1 LHAEMTT
8 IMRNNQKESK
18 RKPNR
23 LDTVKNP
30 LARILVAEDETSL
43 NDLLQDAL
51 RMNGYEPISAKHGL
65 EALRLIREQ
74 KPDLVILD
82 INMPQIDGFGVIEKL
97 RNENNNVPVIVLTA
111 RDQKDDKSK
120 GFGLGA
126 DDFVTKPFGLEELLM
141 RVNAVLR
148 RSKNIQTSGNLLV
161 VGQVEI
167 NTSNYRV
174 KVKSKEIEIS
184 PTEFK
189 LLHYLMQHSGRVL
202 TREQILSA
210 VWSLDFETDGA
221 ILDTYISYL
230 RKKIGDG
237 ASIRTVRG
245 VGYQIEE
252 K

>member
-1 LHAEMTT
+1 LRTQE
-8 IMRNNQKESK
+8 
-18 RKPNR
+18 NR
-23 LDTVKNP
+23 LATVTNS

-51 RMNGYEPISAKHGL
+51 RMNGYETISAKHGL

-82 INMPQIDGFGVIEKL
+82 INMPQLDGFGVIEKL

-111 RDQKDDKSK
+111 RDQRDDKSI

-141 RVNAVLR
+141 RVAAVLR
-148 RSKNIQTSGNLLV
+148 RSKNTPTSGNILV
-161 VGQVEI
+161 SGNISLDV
-167 NTSNYRV
+167 SNYRV
-174 KVKSKEIEIS
+174 SVKDEVIETS

-189 LLHYLMQHSGRVL
+189 LLHYLMENMGRVL

-210 VWSLDFETDGA
+210 VWGLDFATDGA

-230 RKKIGDG
+230 RKKLGDN
-237 ASIRTVRG
+237 ANIRTVRG
-245 VGYQIEE
+245 VGYQIES

>member
-1 LHAEMTT
+1 
-8 IMRNNQKESK
+8 MRTQE
-18 RKPNR
+18 NR
-23 LDTVKNP
+23 LVNVTNS

-51 RMNGYEPISAKHGL
+51 RMNGYETISAKHGL

-82 INMPQIDGFGVIEKL
+82 INMPQLDGFGVIEKL

-111 RDQKDDKSK
+111 RDQKDDKSI

-141 RVNAVLR
+141 RVSAVLR
-148 RSKNIQTSGNLLV
+148 RSQNTPTSGNILV
-161 VGQVEI
+161 SGNISLDV
-167 NTSNYRV
+167 SNYRISV
-174 KVKSKEIEIS
+174 KGEVIETS

-189 LLHYLMQHSGRVL
+189 LLNYLMQNMDRVL

-210 VWSLDFETDGA
+210 VWGLDFATDGA
-221 ILDTYISYL
+221 VLDTYISYL
-230 RKKIGDG
+230 RKKLGDN
-237 ASIRTVRG
+237 ANIRTIRG
-245 VGYQIEE
+245 VGYQIES

>member
-1 LHAEMTT
+1 
-8 IMRNNQKESK
+8 MRTQE
-18 RKPNR
+18 NR
-23 LDTVKNP
+23 LVTVTNS

-51 RMNGYEPISAKHGL
+51 RMNGYETISAKHGL

-82 INMPQIDGFGVIEKL
+82 INMPQLDGFGVIEKL

-111 RDQKDDKSK
+111 RDQRDDKSI

-141 RVNAVLR
+141 RVAAVLR
-148 RSKNIQTSGNLLV
+148 RSKNTPTSGNILV
-161 VGQVEI
+161 IGNISLDV
-167 NTSNYRV
+167 SNYRV
-174 KVKSKEIEIS
+174 SVKDEVIETS

-189 LLHYLMQHSGRVL
+189 LLHYLMENMGRVL

-210 VWSLDFETDGA
+210 VWGLDFATDGA
-221 ILDTYISYL
+221 VLDTYISYL
-230 RKKIGDG
+230 RKKLGDN
-237 ASIRTVRG
+237 ANIRTVRG
-245 VGYQIEE
+245 VGYQIES

>member
-1 LHAEMTT
+1 
-8 IMRNNQKESK
+8 MRTQE
-18 RKPNR
+18 NR
-23 LDTVKNP
+23 LATVTNS

-51 RMNGYEPISAKHGL
+51 RMNGYETISAKHGL

-82 INMPQIDGFGVIEKL
+82 INMPQLDGFGVIEKL

-111 RDQKDDKSK
+111 RDQRDDKSI

-141 RVNAVLR
+141 RVAAVLR
-148 RSKNIQTSGNLLV
+148 RSKNTPTSGNILV
-161 VGQVEI
+161 IGNISLDV
-167 NTSNYRV
+167 SNYRV
-174 KVKSKEIEIS
+174 SVKDEVIETS

-189 LLHYLMQHSGRVL
+189 LLHYLMENMGRVL

-210 VWSLDFETDGA
+210 VWGLDFATDGA
-221 ILDTYISYL
+221 VLDTYISYL
-230 RKKIGDG
+230 RKKIGDN
-237 ASIRTVRG
+237 ANIRTVRG
-245 VGYQIEE
+245 VGYQIES

>member
-1 LHAEMTT
+1 
-8 IMRNNQKESK
+8 MRTQE
-18 RKPNR
+18 NR
-23 LDTVKNP
+23 LLTVTNS

-51 RMNGYEPISAKHGL
+51 RMNGYETISAKHGL

-82 INMPQIDGFGVIEKL
+82 INMPQLDGFGVIEKL

-111 RDQKDDKSK
+111 RDKKDDKSI

-141 RVNAVLR
+141 RVAAVLR
-148 RSKNIQTSGNLLV
+148 RSKNVATTGNILV
-161 VGQVEI
+161 NGDLSLDVA
-167 NTSNYRV
+167 NYRV
-174 KVKSKEIEIS
+174 SVKGESIETS

-189 LLHYLMQHSGRVL
+189 LLNYLMENMNRVL

-210 VWSLDFETDGA
+210 VWGLDFATDGA
-221 ILDTYISYL
+221 VLDTYISYL
-230 RKKIGDG
+230 RKKLGENIN
-237 ASIRTVRG
+237 IRTVRG
-245 VGYQIEE
+245 IGYQIES

>member
-1 LHAEMTT
+1 MA
-8 IMRNNQKESK
+8 NS
-18 RKPNR
+18 
-23 LDTVKNP
+23 

-51 RMNGYEPISAKHGL
+51 RMNGYETVSAKHGM

-82 INMPQIDGFGVIEKL
+82 INMPQLDGFGVIEKI
-97 RNENNNVPVIVLTA
+97 RNENNNIPVIVLTA
-111 RDQKDDKSK
+111 RDQKDDKSI

-141 RVNAVLR
+141 RVAAVLR
-148 RSKNIQTSGNLLV
+148 RSKNVATTGNILVSGDLSLDV
-161 VGQVEI
+161 A
-167 NTSNYRV
+167 NYRV
-174 KVKSKEIEIS
+174 SVKDEFVETS

-189 LLHYLMQHSGRVL
+189 LLHYLMENMGRVL

-210 VWSLDFETDGA
+210 VWGLDFATDGA
-221 ILDTYISYL
+221 VLDTYISYL
-230 RKKIGDG
+230 RKKLGENIN
-237 ASIRTVRG
+237 IRTVRG
-245 VGYQIEE
+245 IGYQIES

>member
-1 LHAEMTT
+1 MT
-8 IMRNNQKESK
+8 NS
-18 RKPNR
+18 
-23 LDTVKNP
+23 

-51 RMNGYEPISAKHGL
+51 RMNGYETISAKHGL

-82 INMPQIDGFGVIEKL
+82 INMPQLDGFGVIEKL

-111 RDQKDDKSK
+111 RDKKDDKSI

-141 RVNAVLR
+141 RVAAVLR
-148 RSKNIQTSGNLLV
+148 RSKNVATTGNILV
-161 VGQVEI
+161 NGDLSLDVA
-167 NTSNYRV
+167 NYRV
-174 KVKSKEIEIS
+174 SVKGKSIETS

-189 LLHYLMQHSGRVL
+189 LLNYLMENMNRVL

-210 VWSLDFETDGA
+210 VWGLDFATDGA
-221 ILDTYISYL
+221 VLDTYISYL
-230 RKKIGDG
+230 RKKLGENIN
-237 ASIRTVRG
+237 IRTVRG
-245 VGYQIEE
+245 IGYQIES

>member
-1 LHAEMTT
+1 LRTQE
-8 IMRNNQKESK
+8 
-18 RKPNR
+18 NR
-23 LDTVKNP
+23 LVTVTNS

-51 RMNGYEPISAKHGL
+51 RMNGYETISAKHGL

-82 INMPQIDGFGVIEKL
+82 INMPQLDGFGVIEKL

-111 RDQKDDKSK
+111 RDQRDDKSI

-141 RVNAVLR
+141 RVAAVLR
-148 RSKNIQTSGNLLV
+148 RSKNTPTSGNILV
-161 VGQVEI
+161 IGNISLDV
-167 NTSNYRV
+167 SNYRV
-174 KVKSKEIEIS
+174 SVKDEVIETS

-189 LLHYLMQHSGRVL
+189 LLHYLMDNMGRVL

-210 VWSLDFETDGA
+210 VWGLDFATDGA
-221 ILDTYISYL
+221 VLDTYISYL
-230 RKKIGDG
+230 RKKIGDN
-237 ASIRTVRG
+237 ANIRTVRG
-245 VGYQIEE
+245 VGYQIES

>member
-1 LHAEMTT
+1 
-8 IMRNNQKESK
+8 MRTQE
-18 RKPNR
+18 NR
-23 LDTVKNP
+23 LVTVTNS

-51 RMNGYEPISAKHGL
+51 RMNGYETISAKHGL

-82 INMPQIDGFGVIEKL
+82 INMPQLDGFGVIEKL

-111 RDQKDDKSK
+111 RDQKDDKTI

-141 RVNAVLR
+141 RVAAVLR
-148 RSKNIQTSGNLLV
+148 RSKNTPTSGNILV
-161 VGQVEI
+161 SGNISLDV
-167 NTSNYRV
+167 SNYRV
-174 KVKSKEIEIS
+174 SVKDEVIETS

-189 LLHYLMQHSGRVL
+189 LLHYLMENMGRVL

-210 VWSLDFETDGA
+210 VWGLDFATDGA
-221 ILDTYISYL
+221 VLDTYISYL
-230 RKKIGDG
+230 RKKIGDN
-237 ASIRTVRG
+237 ANIRTVRG
-245 VGYQIEE
+245 VGYQIES

>member
-1 LHAEMTT
+1 LRTQE
-8 IMRNNQKESK
+8 
-18 RKPNR
+18 NR
-23 LDTVKNP
+23 LVTVTYS

-51 RMNGYEPISAKHGL
+51 RMNGYETISAKHGL

-82 INMPQIDGFGVIEKL
+82 INMPQLDGFGVIEKL

-111 RDQKDDKSK
+111 RDQRDDKSI

-141 RVNAVLR
+141 RVAAVLR
-148 RSKNIQTSGNLLV
+148 RSKNTPTSGNILV
-161 VGQVEI
+161 IGNISLDV
-167 NTSNYRV
+167 SNYRV
-174 KVKSKEIEIS
+174 SVKDEVIETS

-189 LLHYLMQHSGRVL
+189 LLHYLMENMGRVL

-210 VWSLDFETDGA
+210 VWGLDFATDGA
-221 ILDTYISYL
+221 VLDTYISYL
-230 RKKIGDG
+230 RKKIGDN
-237 ASIRTVRG
+237 ANIRTVRG
-245 VGYQIEE
+245 VGYQIES

>member
-1 LHAEMTT
+1 
-8 IMRNNQKESK
+8 MRTQE
-18 RKPNR
+18 NR
-23 LDTVKNP
+23 LATVTNS

-51 RMNGYEPISAKHGL
+51 RMNGYETISAKHGL

-82 INMPQIDGFGVIEKL
+82 INMPQLDGFGVIEKL
-97 RNENNNVPVIVLTA
+97 RNENNSVPVIVLTA
-111 RDQKDDKSK
+111 RDQKDDKSI

-141 RVNAVLR
+141 RVSAVLR
-148 RSKNIQTSGNLLV
+148 RSKNTPILGNILVSGNISLDV
-161 VGQVEI
+161 
-167 NTSNYRV
+167 SNYRV
-174 KVKSKEIEIS
+174 SVKDEVIETS

-189 LLHYLMQHSGRVL
+189 LLHYLMENMGRVL

-210 VWSLDFETDGA
+210 VWGLDFATDGA
-221 ILDTYISYL
+221 VLDTYISYL
-230 RKKIGDG
+230 RKKLGDN
-237 ASIRTVRG
+237 ANIRTVRG
-245 VGYQIEE
+245 VGYQIES

>member
-1 LHAEMTT
+1 
-8 IMRNNQKESK
+8 MRTQE
-18 RKPNR
+18 NR
-23 LDTVKNP
+23 LVTVTNS

-51 RMNGYEPISAKHGL
+51 RMNGYETISAKHGL

-82 INMPQIDGFGVIEKL
+82 INMPKLDGFGVIEKL

-111 RDQKDDKSK
+111 RDQKDDKTI

-141 RVNAVLR
+141 RVAAVLR
-148 RSKNIQTSGNLLV
+148 RSKNTPTSGNILV
-161 VGQVEI
+161 IGNISLDV
-167 NTSNYRV
+167 SNYRV
-174 KVKSKEIEIS
+174 SVKDEVIETS

-189 LLHYLMQHSGRVL
+189 LLHYLMENMGRVL

-210 VWSLDFETDGA
+210 VWGLDFATDGA
-221 ILDTYISYL
+221 VLDTYISYL
-230 RKKIGDG
+230 RKKIGDN
-237 ASIRTVRG
+237 ANIRTVRG
-245 VGYQIEE
+245 VGYQIES

>member
-1 LHAEMTT
+1 
-8 IMRNNQKESK
+8 MRTQE
-18 RKPNR
+18 NR
-23 LDTVKNP
+23 LVTVTNS

-51 RMNGYEPISAKHGL
+51 RMNGYETISAKHGL

-82 INMPQIDGFGVIEKL
+82 INMPQLDGFGVIEKL

-111 RDQKDDKSK
+111 RDQRDDKSI

-141 RVNAVLR
+141 RVAAVLR
-148 RSKNIQTSGNLLV
+148 RSKNTPTSGNILV
-161 VGQVEI
+161 SGNISLDVP
-167 NTSNYRV
+167 NYRV
-174 KVKSKEIEIS
+174 SVKDEVIETS

-189 LLHYLMQHSGRVL
+189 LLHYLMENMGRVL

-210 VWSLDFETDGA
+210 VWGLDFATDGA
-221 ILDTYISYL
+221 VLDTYISYL
-230 RKKIGDG
+230 RKKLGDN
-237 ASIRTVRG
+237 ANIRTVRG
-245 VGYQIEE
+245 VGYQIES

>member
-1 LHAEMTT
+1 LRTQEH
-8 IMRNNQKESK
+8 
-18 RKPNR
+18 R
-23 LDTVKNP
+23 LATVTNS

-51 RMNGYEPISAKHGL
+51 RMNGYETISAKHGL

-82 INMPQIDGFGVIEKL
+82 INMPQLDGFGVIEKL

-111 RDQKDDKSK
+111 RDQKDDKSI
-120 GFGLGA
+120 GFSLGA

-141 RVNAVLR
+141 RVSAVLR
-148 RSKNIQTSGNLLV
+148 RSKNTPTSGNILV
-161 VGQVEI
+161 TGNISLDV
-167 NTSNYRV
+167 SNYRV
-174 KVKSKEIEIS
+174 SVKDEVIETS

-189 LLHYLMQHSGRVL
+189 LLHYLMENMGRVL

-210 VWSLDFETDGA
+210 VWGLDFATDGA
-221 ILDTYISYL
+221 VLDTYISYL
-230 RKKIGDG
+230 RKKLGDN
-237 ASIRTVRG
+237 ANIRTVRG
-245 VGYQIEE
+245 VGYQIES

>member
-1 LHAEMTT
+1 LRTQE
-8 IMRNNQKESK
+8 
-18 RKPNR
+18 NR
-23 LDTVKNP
+23 LVTVTNS

-51 RMNGYEPISAKHGL
+51 RMNGYETISAKHGL
-65 EALRLIREQ
+65 EALRLIREE

-82 INMPQIDGFGVIEKL
+82 INMPQLDGFGVIEKL

-111 RDQKDDKSK
+111 RDQKDDKSI

-141 RVNAVLR
+141 RVSAVLR
-148 RSKNIQTSGNLLV
+148 RSQNTPTSGNILV
-161 VGQVEI
+161 SGNISLDV
-167 NTSNYRV
+167 SNYRISV
-174 KVKSKEIEIS
+174 KGEVIETS

-189 LLHYLMQHSGRVL
+189 LLNYLMQNMDRVL

-210 VWSLDFETDGA
+210 VWGLDFATDGA
-221 ILDTYISYL
+221 VLDTYISYL
-230 RKKIGDG
+230 RKKLGDN
-237 ASIRTVRG
+237 ANIRTIRG
-245 VGYQIEE
+245 VGYQIES

>member
-1 LHAEMTT
+1 MNVT
-8 IMRNNQKESK
+8 NS
-18 RKPNR
+18 
-23 LDTVKNP
+23 

-51 RMNGYEPISAKHGL
+51 RMNGYETISAKHGL
-65 EALRLIREQ
+65 EALRLIREE

-82 INMPQIDGFGVIEKL
+82 INMPQLDGFGVIEKL

-111 RDQKDDKSK
+111 RDQKDDKSI

-141 RVNAVLR
+141 RVSAVLR
-148 RSKNIQTSGNLLV
+148 RSQNTPTSGNILV
-161 VGQVEI
+161 SGNISLDV
-167 NTSNYRV
+167 SNYRV
-174 KVKSKEIEIS
+174 SVKDKVIETS

-189 LLHYLMQHSGRVL
+189 LLLYLMENMGRVL

-210 VWSLDFETDGA
+210 VWGLDFATDGA
-221 ILDTYISYL
+221 VLDTYISYL
-230 RKKIGDG
+230 RKKLGDN
-237 ASIRTVRG
+237 ANIRTIRG
-245 VGYQIEE
+245 VGYQIES

>member
-1 LHAEMTT
+1 
-8 IMRNNQKESK
+8 MRTQE
-18 RKPNR
+18 NR
-23 LDTVKNP
+23 LVAVTNS

-51 RMNGYEPISAKHGL
+51 RMSGYETISAKHGL
-65 EALRLIREQ
+65 EALRLIREE

-82 INMPQIDGFGVIEKL
+82 INMPQLDGFGVIEKL

-111 RDQKDDKSK
+111 RDQNDDKSI

-141 RVNAVLR
+141 RVTAVLR
-148 RSKNIQTSGNLLV
+148 RSKNTPTSGNILV
-161 VGQVEI
+161 NGDI
-167 NTSNYRV
+167 SLDILNYRV
-174 KVKSKEIEIS
+174 SVKDKDIETS

-189 LLHYLMQHSGRVL
+189 LLLYLMENMGRVL

-210 VWSLDFETDGA
+210 VWGLDFSTDGA
-221 ILDTYISYL
+221 VLDTYISYL
-230 RKKIGDG
+230 RKKLG
-237 ASIRTVRG
+237 ANANIRTVRG
-245 VGYQIEE
+245 IGYQIES

>member
-1 LHAEMTT
+1 VT
-8 IMRNNQKESK
+8 NS
-18 RKPNR
+18 
-23 LDTVKNP
+23 

-51 RMNGYEPISAKHGL
+51 RMNGYETISAKHGL

-82 INMPQIDGFGVIEKL
+82 INMPQLDGFGVIEKL

-111 RDQKDDKSK
+111 RDQRDDKSI

-141 RVNAVLR
+141 RVAAVLR
-148 RSKNIQTSGNLLV
+148 RSKNTPTSGNILV
-161 VGQVEI
+161 SGNISLDV
-167 NTSNYRV
+167 SNYRV
-174 KVKSKEIEIS
+174 SVKDEVIETS

-189 LLHYLMQHSGRVL
+189 LLHYLMENMGRVL

-210 VWSLDFETDGA
+210 VWGLDFATDGA
-221 ILDTYISYL
+221 VLDTYISYL
-230 RKKIGDG
+230 RKKLGDN
-237 ASIRTVRG
+237 ANIRTVRG
-245 VGYQIEE
+245 VGYQIES